1 VDIQGKRLRLL
12 WSDLHGIERGK
23 YLYGD
28 WTDKGKANFCL
39 ATFPL
44 TFDRE
49 ILAIPRLAFDVG
61 LPDLEAHLDPSSLR
75 SGWEPNT
82 VVGVADL
89 EHRGEPVWVDPRHIL
104 RQAVEPWRERD
115 LEPQIAFEFE
125 FYLLEPDGA
134 GGWRSIDTPA
144 SRVYGTGMAVD
155 PDGVVA
161 EVVDTA
167 AASGLDIEAWCTE
180 FDDAQFEI
188 NIKYGDAIRAADDA
202 FLFRLLAHEVAQRRG
217 RRATFMGRPFND
229 RGGSGLHVNIS
240 FRDRSGQNVLF
251 DASAPD
257 GLSTLARRAMAGM
270 LAHHEGTAAI
280 CAPTVNAYKRL
291 LPDMMNGYWAN
302 WGHDDRTVAIRISP
316 DRGPATR
323 LENRV
328 PDGAVNPYLAA
339 AALLHA
345 CRFGVERELELP
357 DPQPVGRD
365 VVADRHVPATL
376 VDALEAL
383 EADKEIVTAMGEDF
397 VQAFVA
403 LKRAEWDRYVA
414 NVPDPSV
421 TQTTDWELGY
431 YMPFF

>member
-49 ILAIPRLAFDVG
+49 ILNIPRMSFDVG
-61 LPDLEAHLDPSSLR
+61 LPDLEAKLDASSMR
-75 SGWEPNT
+75 TGWEPNT

-104 RQAVEPWRERD
+104 REAVEPWRERG
-115 LEPQIAFEFE
+115 LEPQVAFEFE
-125 FYLLEPDGA
+125 FYLLRPDGQ
-134 GGWRSIDTPA
+134 GGWASIETPS

-155 PDGVVA
+155 PEGVVG
-161 EVVDTA
+161 EIVDTA
-167 AASGLDIEAWCTE
+167 AACGLDVEAWCTE

-188 NIKYGDAIRAADDA
+188 NIRYRDAIAAADDA
-202 FLFRLLAHEVAQRRG
+202 FLFRLLAHEIAERRG
-217 RRATFMGRPFND
+217 HRATFLGRPFND
-229 RGGSGLHVNIS
+229 RGGSGLHANIS
-240 FRDRSGQNVLF
+240 FRDKTGQNALY
-251 DASAPD
+251 DASSED
-257 GLSTLARRAMAGM
+257 GLSPLARGAMAGM

-328 PDGAVNPYLAA
+328 PDGAVNPYLVA

-345 CRFGVERELELP
+345 CRLGVEQDLALP
-357 DPQPVGRD
+357 DAQPLGED
-365 VVADRHVPATL
+365 VVADRHVPSNLAE
-376 VDALEAL
+376 ALEAL
-383 EADKEIVTAMGEDF
+383 EADKEIVAAMGEEF
-397 VQAFVA
+397 VSAFVA

-414 NVPDPSV
+414 NVPDPAV
-421 TQTTDWELGY
+421 TEATDWELRY